1 MLRRVFLQSQLLAIF
16 TTLLGTWTASAQ
28 STDLP
33 LWKTGILGPPIRID
47 RTEPVSVHANLVT
60 HDATSQR
67 ITLQGDVQLSC
78 KGYELVA
85 DKVIYDQTLDKL
97 IAEGNARLRDPY
109 SAIANAERIELP
121 SELGL
126 GGALLET
133 LWRADFQVAPQ

>member
-1 MLRRVFLQSQLLAIF
+1 
-16 TTLLGTWTASAQ
+16 TLLGTWTANAQ

-33 LWKTGILGPPIRID
+33 LWKTGNLGPPIRID

-67 ITLQGDVQLSC
+67 ITLQGDVRLSC